1 MPNNAIHD
9 IGYLSSDETLDT
21 MFQGKLK
28 VIQKK
33 RGYRFSLD
41 AIILGRLAPVSS
53 GDRVIDLGTGCGII
67 PCILATPA
75 SVKEIVGVE
84 LQEELAELAIRNVKL
99 NGLTKKITVV
109 KEDLKNLFSFYPPAS
124 FDFVV
129 SNPPFRK
136 CQTGRINPE
145 KQKSLAR
152 HEITVSLAELLKVS
166 SYLLKV
172 QGNIFLIYPAFRLVD
187 LFYEM
192 RKTGIEPKALQCVH
206 SRADAPA
213 KMVLVEG
220 VKGGGVE
227 LKVKEPLVIY
237 DSQGNYTPALQAI
250 YALPL

>member
-1 MPNNAIHD
+1 MNID
-9 IGYLSSDETLDT
+9 YISSDETLDT
-21 MFQGKLK
+21 MFQGRLK

-41 AIILGRLAPVSS
+41 AVILGRLAPVSA

-67 PCILATPA
+67 PLILAVTTSA
-75 SVKEIVGVE
+75 KEIVGVE

-99 NGLTKKITVV
+99 NGLTEKITIV
-109 KEDLKNLFSFYPPAS
+109 KEDLKNLYSFYPAGS
-124 FDFVV
+124 FDFIV

-136 CQTGRINPE
+136 QQTGRISPQE
-145 KQKSLAR
+145 QKSLAR
-152 HEITVSLAELLKVS
+152 YEIAVSLAEMLKVA
-166 SYLLKV
+166 SYLLRT
-172 QGNIFLIYPAFRLVD
+172 QGKIFLIYPAFRLVD

-192 RKTGIEPKALQCVH
+192 RKEGIEPKTLQCVH
-206 SRADAPA
+206 SRVDTPA

-220 VKGGGVE
+220 MKGGGEE

-237 DSQGNYTPALQAI
+237 DHEGEYTLALQEI

>member
-1 MPNNAIHD
+1 MNID
-9 IGYLSSDETLDT
+9 YISSDETLDT
-21 MFQGKLK
+21 MFQGRLK

-41 AIILGRLAPVSS
+41 AVILGRLAPVSA

-67 PCILATPA
+67 PLILAVTTSA
-75 SVKEIVGVE
+75 KEIVGVE

-99 NGLTKKITVV
+99 NGLTEKITIV
-109 KEDLKNLFSFYPPAS
+109 KEDLKNLYSFYPAGS
-124 FDFVV
+124 FDFIV

-136 CQTGRINPE
+136 QQTGRISPQE
-145 KQKSLAR
+145 QKSLAR
-152 HEITVSLAELLKVS
+152 HEIAVSLAEMLKVA
-166 SYLLKV
+166 SYLLRT
-172 QGNIFLIYPAFRLVD
+172 QGKIFLIYPAFRLVD

-192 RKTGIEPKALQCVH
+192 RKEGIEPKTLQCVH
-206 SRADAPA
+206 SRVDTPA

-220 VKGGGVE
+220 MKGGGEE

-237 DSQGNYTPALQAI
+237 DHEGEYTLALQEI